1 MLIRLNQARRRA
13 IHQRGLSIVELM
25 VGLAL
30 GLFVVAGAT
39 VVAST
44 QLSDNRRLL
53 LETQLQQDLRSSADI
68 IARELRR
75 AGHWNTAEA
84 AVWTPTAPASPN
96 TFSTI
101 TTSGGTQVDFKYRR
115 GSGQEGPYGFKLD
128 SSTGTLKTM
137 LAASGWQDLTDA
149 RTMRITNLT
158 ITPEASPEQVLPC
171 PRLCA
176 DGTDSCWPRVS
187 NRRFIVDITGQAV
200 SDASFQR
207 QLRTYV
213 RVRNDLVRFAD
224 AANPTR
230 MCPE

>member
-1 MLIRLNQARRRA
+1 MLRA
-13 IHQRGLSIVELM
+13 SQQRQGLTQRGLSIVELM

-39 VVAST
+39 VVATT
-44 QLSDNRRLL
+44 QLGDNRRLL

-75 AGHWNTAEA
+75 AGYWSTSEEG
-84 AVWTPTAPASPN
+84 VWTPIANASPN
-96 TFSTI
+96 NFATV
-101 TTSGGTQVDFKYRR
+101 TTTGTTQVDFKYTR
-115 GSGQEGPYGFKLD
+115 STSQLGPYGFKLD
-128 SSTGTLKTM
+128 SSTGTLKTL

-200 SDASFQR
+200 SDAAFQR

-213 RVRNDLVRFAD
+213 RVRNDLVRFTD

>member
-1 MLIRLNQARRRA
+1 MLGASARSSRRM
-13 IHQRGLSIVELM
+13 QRGLSIVELM

-39 VVAST
+39 VVTST
-44 QLSDNRRLL
+44 QLGDNRRLL

-75 AGHWNTAEA
+75 AGYWSTAEES
-84 AVWTPTAPASPN
+84 VWTPTANASPN
-96 TFSTI
+96 LFSTVA
-101 TTSGGTQVDFKYRR
+101 TPSTTQVDFKYRR
-115 GSGQEGPYGFKLD
+115 GPGQEGPYGFKLD
-128 SSTGTLKTM
+128 TGTGTLRTM
-137 LAASGWQDLTDA
+137 LAAAGWQDLTDT
-149 RTMRITNLT
+149 RTMRITNLS
-158 ITPEASPEQVLPC
+158 ITPEVSPEQVLPC

-187 NRRFIVDITGQAV
+187 NRRFLVDITGQSV

-213 RVRNDLVRFAD
+213 RVRNDLVRFTD
-224 AANPTR
+224 AANPNR

>member
-1 MLIRLNQARRRA
+1 MQLTLRCQNLSRR
-13 IHQRGLSIVELM
+13 QSGLSIVELM

-39 VVAST
+39 VVATT
-44 QLSDNRRLL
+44 QLGDNRRLL

-75 AGHWNTAEA
+75 AGYWSTSEEG
-84 AVWTPTAPASPN
+84 VWTPTANASPN
-96 TFSTI
+96 NFAAV
-101 TTSGGTQVDFKYRR
+101 TTSGATQVDFKYRR

-128 SSTGTLKTM
+128 SGTGTLKTL

-176 DGTDSCWPRVS
+176 DTTDSCWPRVS

-213 RVRNDLVRFAD
+213 RVRNDLVRFTD

>member
-1 MLIRLNQARRRA
+1 MLRVSQRLLGRR
-13 IHQRGLSIVELM
+13 QRGLSIVELM

-39 VVAST
+39 VVTST
-44 QLSDNRRLL
+44 QLGDNRRLL

-75 AGHWNTAEA
+75 AGYWSTSEDG
-84 AVWTPTAPASPN
+84 VWTPTANASPN
-96 TFSTI
+96 SFSTV
-101 TTSGGTQVDFKYRR
+101 TTTGATQVDFKYRR
-115 GSGQEGPYGFKLD
+115 GPGQEGPYGFKLD
-128 SSTGTLKTM
+128 SGAGTLKTL

-200 SDASFQR
+200 SDAAFQR

-213 RVRNDLVRFAD
+213 RVRNDLVRFTD